1 MSDVV
6 PIKDAA
12 RRKAARQ
19 KQARKL
25 TASGKTL
32 CQRGFHKWRVDQTK
46 QFDVRQGRL
55 VTIRE
60 CERCGTRRT
69 TLD

>member
-6 PIKDAA
+6 SIEEAA
-12 RRKAARQ
+12 RRRAARQ
-19 KQARKL
+19 QQARKQ

-32 CQRGFHKWRVDQTK
+32 CQRGFHKWRVDQRK
-46 QFDVRQGRL
+46 QFDVKQGRL